1 MATTAL
7 DLEAVR
13 AQFPALASGVAF
25 LDGPGGTQCPQSVID
40 AIAAY
45 LRESNA
51 NLGGAFAAS
60 RRSDELVELSHE
72 AAGRFLGCRPDET
85 VFGQNMTT
93 LNFAL
98 TRALGRT
105 LAAGDEILVTRLDH
119 DGNVAPWLELARDLD
134 LRVGF
139 VEIHDDTTLD
149 LDHLERKLTGRT
161 RVVAFPLA
169 SNAVGTMPDGAR
181 IVELA
186 HEVGAL
192 VWVDAVHYAPHGPL
206 DVAAQGFDVLLCSP
220 YKFFGPHLGLAFG
233 RQELLRSWRPYKV
246 RPAADEPIGGRF
258 ETGTLAHELLAG
270 FVAAVEYLAE
280 LGWDAIQ
287 VHEQALG
294 QRVLDGLPD
303 SCTLYGLETMEGRAP
318 TFAFR
323 VDGVPPRAVAER
335 LAERKIAVWDGD
347 YYAVEAMTRL
357 GLQPDGAVRA
367 GFVHYNT
374 FEEVDRLLAT
384 LAEL

>member
-72 AAGRFLGCRPDET
+72 AAGRFLGCRPEET

-119 DGNVAPWLELARDLD
+119 DGNVAPWLELAHDHR
-134 LRVGF
+134 LRVDF

-149 LDHLERKLTGRT
+149 LDDLERKLTERT

-186 HEVGAL
+186 HAAGAL
-192 VWVDAVHYAPHGPL
+192 AWTDAVHYGPHGPI
-206 DVAAQGFDVLLCSP
+206 DVAALGVDVLLCSP
-220 YKFFGPHLGLAFG
+220 YKFFGPHMGMAFG
-233 RQELLRSWRPYKV
+233 RAELLGGWRPYKV
-246 RPAADEPIGGRF
+246 RPSPSEPVGGRF
-258 ETGTLAHELLAG
+258 ETGTLQHELLA
-270 FVAAVEYLAE
+270 
-280 LGWDAIQ
+280 
-287 VHEQALG
+287 
-294 QRVLDGLPD
+294 
-303 SCTLYGLETMEGRAP
+303 
-318 TFAFR
+318 
-323 VDGVPPRAVAER
+323 
-335 LAERKIAVWDGD
+335 
-347 YYAVEAMTRL
+347 
-357 GLQPDGAVRA
+357 
-367 GFVHYNT
+367 
-374 FEEVDRLLAT
+374 
-384 LAEL
+384 